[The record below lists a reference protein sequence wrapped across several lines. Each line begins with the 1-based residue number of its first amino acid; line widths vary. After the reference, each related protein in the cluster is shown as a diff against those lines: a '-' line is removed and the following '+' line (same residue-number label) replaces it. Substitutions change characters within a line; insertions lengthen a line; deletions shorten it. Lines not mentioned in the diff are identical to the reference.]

1 MVYLLFFLLV
11 RVGVDLEEGLPH
23 VTGHSI
29 FQYVN
34 QLNSA
39 QSPCVF
45 YLHSSLFFE
54 SDEEE
59 FSYSKVS
66 LLRLRLRLWQD
77 SILLPQLESKYFLT
91 ATLSIAFT
99 TKSKPCQNPPPKYCS
114 VCWITL
120 NSFLP
125 AFPDCYAT
133 LPFKNNPSL
142 RFYFIYWNQITYY
155 PLSLFDEIFPFQKR
169 ADHIMWP
176 AIETVH
182 TLFSTFEDCRE
193 DGKSWGWLYCFFCST
208 TSGGVGNRTVGSASS
223 HAGTSPLYCVDITR
237 RQA

>member
-1 MVYLLFFLLV
+1 MRRSFNTAKLDFFV
-11 RVGVDLEEGLPH
+11 FFFVFGQDL
-23 VTGHSI
+23 
-29 FQYVN
+29 
-34 QLNSA
+34 
-39 QSPCVF
+39 
-45 YLHSSLFFE
+45 
-54 SDEEE
+54 
-59 FSYSKVS
+59 
-66 LLRLRLRLWQD
+66 
-77 SILLPQLESKYFLT
+77 ILLPQLESKYFLT

-182 TLFSTFEDCRE
+182 TTILYFW
-193 DGKSWGWLYCFFCST
+193 GLSWRWEVMRLIVLLLLQY
-208 TSGGVGNRTVGSASS
+208 SS
-223 HAGTSPLYCVDITR
+223 WRGR
-237 RQA
+237 K